1 MNPGILEQ
9 SAGQMSFFFDCAFIP
24 IPIGVFNNSVL
35 VFDSFEVLVEVI
47 LRWIVRF
54 EGGEFF

>member
-9 SAGQMSFFFDCAFIP
+9 SAGQMSFFLDGTFIP

-35 VFDSFEVLVEVI
+35 VFDSFEVFVEVV
-47 LRWIVRF
+47 LRRVIGF
-54 EGGEFF
+54 EGGEFY